1 MVVVMIGALIPA
13 TQRRELSEL
22 HDRIDLGDGDRA
34 AKRSGYWA
42 MLVLAGVIATAG
54 VIGDST
60 ATVIGAMIVA
70 PLSTPILAV
79 GLGIVTGS
87 AALVGRSL
95 AYVLASVAA
104 VVAIGILVALIMPN
118 PTSVLTNSQVVGR
131 VSPTLTDLVA
141 AVATGFAGSIA
152 LTRRDVGDVL
162 PGVAIA
168 ISLVPPLGVVG
179 VCLGSREPELALG
192 ALVLFASNMVVLII
206 AAVVVL
212 MAAGYA
218 RESSESAGARWR
230 GRAYAALAVVLVAVG
245 VPMTLNT
252 MTSLWADQVQA
263 LAAAWVSDI
272 PEAEVSEV
280 TWSGHG
286 LIVEVRSPEDLPD
299 VAVLQDAVDQALP
312 TDPDVTVVHTVGER
326 LSE

>member
-1 MVVVMIGALIPA
+1 MSVLIPA
-13 TQRRELSEL
+13 SQRRDLSEL
-22 HDRIDLGDGDRA
+22 EDRIDLGHGDRD
-34 AKRSGYWA
+34 AKRSAYWT
-42 MLVLAGVIATAG
+42 MLSLAGLIATAG

-79 GLGIVTGS
+79 GLGIVTGN
-87 AALVGRSL
+87 APLVGRSL
-95 AYVLASVAA
+95 LYVLSSVFV
-104 VVAIGILVALIMPN
+104 VVAVGFLFALLLPN
-118 PTSVLTNSQVVGR
+118 PTNVLSNSQVVGR
-131 VSPTLTDLVA
+131 VSPTLTDLAA

-152 LTRRDVGDVL
+152 IARRDVGDVL

-218 RESSESAGARWR
+218 RESSVETGTRWR

-245 VPMTLNT
+245 IPMTLNSV
-252 MTSLWADQVQA
+252 TSLWADQVQA
-263 LAAAWVSDI
+263 LAESWLGDT
-272 PEAEVSEV
+272 PEAEVSQV

-286 LIVEVRSPEDLPD
+286 LLVEVRSPDELPD
-299 VAVLQDAVDQALP
+299 IGELKDAVDKALP
-312 TDPDVTVVHTVGER
+312 TDPPVTVVHTVGER
-326 LSE
+326 ISD

>member
-1 MVVVMIGALIPA
+1 MSVLIPVS
-13 TQRRELSEL
+13 QRRDLSEL
-22 HDRIDLGDGDRA
+22 YDRIDLSDGDRD

-42 MLVLAGVIATAG
+42 MLVLAGIIATAG

-95 AYVLASVAA
+95 LYVVASVVA
-104 VVAIGILVALIMPN
+104 VVAIGFLFALVLPN
-118 PTSVLTNSQVVGR
+118 PTRLLSNSQVVGR
-131 VSPTLTDLVA
+131 VSPTLTDLAA

-152 LTRRDVGDVL
+152 IARRDVGDVL

-179 VCLGSREPELALG
+179 VCLGSGEPELALG
-192 ALVLFASNMVVLII
+192 ALILFASNMVVLII

-218 RESSESAGARWR
+218 RESAASTGARWR
-230 GRAYAALAVVLVAVG
+230 GRAYAALTVVLVAVG
-245 VPMTLNT
+245 IPMALNT
-252 MTSLWADQVQA
+252 VTSLWANQVQA
-263 LAAAWVSDI
+263 LAESWLGDT
-272 PEAEVSEV
+272 PEAEVSQV

-286 LIVEVRSPEDLPD
+286 LLVEVRSPEELPD
-299 VAVLQDAVDQALP
+299 IAELQDAVNRALL
-312 TDPDVTVVHTVGER
+312 TDPPVTVVHTVGER
-326 LSE
+326 ISD